1 VALNFILLT
10 DSSKFERMKENER
23 HNATTDILMAHMTIN
38 IKTLGHFS
46 RFLYLLL
53 YFIVFPTL

>member
-1 VALNFILLT
+1 
-10 DSSKFERMKENER
+10 MKENER